1 MERSI
6 YRHNVLDTHFE
17 HVEQELAGK
26 LEVED
31 LALVI
36 GGPDLSQPQPQPDAD
51 DDSDD
56 EGDDEDG
63 IMDDLLPS
71 LSTVFL
77 FLAHRVHDAHLFHGG
92 WC

>member
-6 YRHNVLDTHFE
+6 YRHNVPDTYFE

-26 LEVED
+26 FEVED

-56 EGDDEDG
+56 ESDDEDG
-63 IMDDLLPS
+63 ILDDLLPS

-77 FLAHRVHDAHLFHGG
+77 FLARRVHDAHLFHGG